1 LRPSARATSNPVW
14 VRSTIARAVFL
25 NRLGEIRYRSFD
37 QQRYRASVLTLVTGA
52 IVLWN
57 TVYLQRAVATLKERG
72 VDVDEDLLQYLS
84 PLDWEHINLTG
95 DYIWKKSSKIKE
107 GKFRP
112 LRQINL
118 A

>member
-1 LRPSARATSNPVW
+1 M
-14 VRSTIARAVFL
+14 
-25 NRLGEIRYRSFD
+25 
-37 QQRYRASVLTLVTGA
+37 LVAGA

-57 TVYLQRAVATLKERG
+57 TVYLERAVATLQERG

-84 PLDWEHINLTG
+84 PLGWEYINLTG
-95 DYIWKKSSKIKE
+95 DYVWKKGSKIKE